1 MAVFRV
7 IPFCENTIPLF
18 INYKILT
25 IKVLY
30 QKIPQKFPLF
40 CDSMARP
47 LSCLAIAGIKM
58 NICERERSVSKLLK
72 LLATCEQEKT
82 LKTGC
87 FKGFCVFCGLVGI
100 RTPNLLI
107 RSQMLYPIE
116 LRNHIFL
123 CISHCFGTAKVEL
136 YKEKSNIILLKIY
149 FYLSS
154 I

>member
-87 FKGFCVFCGLVGI
+87 FKGFCVFCGLVGTKLNTYKSLNI
-100 RTPNLLI
+100 NQLKHYVLPLLLI
-107 RSQMLYPIE
+107 TFYFINN
-116 LRNHIFL
+116 NH
-123 CISHCFGTAKVEL
+123 
-136 YKEKSNIILLKIY
+136 
-149 FYLSS
+149 
-154 I
+154 